1 MLPHSGTPLLYLG
14 LWTAIAVLVIVVIV
28 VAAVFVSFLMAT
40 LAPRPYVRRN
50 RDGNLRPAD
59 VLYAGAVSALRYL
72 GPVLVL
78 LLIVEAALGG
88 WTNVSGPPTFTPSTS
103 TRRPADEG
111 VGYLLGLL
119 GLVALVSALM
129 VRKVP
134 NIIHSVLILVGV
146 GVAGVAGRGFID
158 NSSNPPVF
166 SADDRNVRP
175 GAPRSPR
182 HDDRRV
188 EGVCAPHRARPPLPR
203 PARLARRG
211 AKAGRRPRR
220 PVRAA
225 GGADGPG
232 PASAG
237 RTARG

>member
-1 MLPHSGTPLLYLG
+1 MSNP
-14 LWTAIAVLVIVVIV
+14 
-28 VAAVFVSFLMAT
+28 
-40 LAPRPYVRRN
+40 
-50 RDGNLRPAD
+50 PAW
-59 VLYAGAVSALRYL
+59 AVSALRYL

-103 TRRPADEG
+103 IPALLAHEG

-119 GLVALVSALM
+119 ALVALVSALM

-166 SADDRNVRP
+166 AALMTAMFVLALL
-175 GAPRSPR
+175 GALGMTIVGWRASR
-182 HDDRRV
+182 
-188 EGVCAPHRARPPLPR
+188 AP
-203 PARLARRG
+203 
-211 AKAGRRPRR
+211 
-220 PVRAA
+220 
-225 GGADGPG
+225 PG
-232 PASAG
+232 PTAATASG
-237 RTARG
+237 